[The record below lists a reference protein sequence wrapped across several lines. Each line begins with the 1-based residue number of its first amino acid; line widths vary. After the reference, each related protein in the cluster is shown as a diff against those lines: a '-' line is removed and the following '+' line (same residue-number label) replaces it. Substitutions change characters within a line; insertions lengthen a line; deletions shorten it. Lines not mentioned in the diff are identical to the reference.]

1 MSPFSESPVCR
12 QPIASPSVCLSLFHS
27 LSLPLSLPFC
37 VSLALFSILSPPPS
51 AFAFVC
57 LAPLPSQLD
66 NEECGVTL
74 TSIGPATTSD
84 PSR

>member
-1 MSPFSESPVCR
+1 
-12 QPIASPSVCLSLFHS
+12 LF
-27 LSLPLSLPFC
+27 F
-37 VSLALFSILSPPPS
+37 ILSPPPS